1 MLGYQQKGNF
11 MLFKKKKKGPVVPT
25 LNADQFCC
33 VVEEKA
39 ENASPKYNVISNADH
54 YTLLYRNGRFEG
66 MPAPYGGNIFP
77 FSVDPTH
84 KGSKGE
90 MKEYQTVKIVVIA
103 KDFELRVHWGT
114 VTPFVIHDIK
124 SNTPYNVG
132 AHGVFYVNINAT
144 DAARSADRFYSKCL
158 SHRNANLFDTEALRD
173 FLRDAFI
180 MEIGAAI
187 ERYVTDQNRPIS
199 DFKGLTPT
207 EILAVSKELYPIMKD
222 IFKQYG
228 LTVAPSSERSILEGL
243 KVDEI

>member
-1 MLGYQQKGNF
+1 
-11 MLFKKKKKGPVVPT
+11 MLFKKKKTGPVVPA

-33 VVEEKA
+33 VVEERA
-39 ENASPKYNVISNADH
+39 ENVSPKYSIIANADH

-66 MPAPYGGNIFP
+66 MPAPYGGSIYP
-77 FSVDPTH
+77 FSVDPTR
-84 KGSKGE
+84 KGGKAE
-90 MKEYQTVKIVVIA
+90 IKEYQSIKAVVIA
-103 KDFELRVHWGT
+103 KDFELKVHWGT
-114 VTPFVIHDIK
+114 VTPFVVHD
-124 SNTPYNVG
+124 NTTHRPYHVG
-132 AHGVFYVNINAT
+132 AHGVFFVNINAA

-158 SHRNANLFDTEALRD
+158 SQRNAELFDSEALRD

-187 ERYVTDQNRPIS
+187 ERYVTDQNRPIT

-207 EILAVSKELYPIMKD
+207 EILSVSKELYPIMKD

-243 KVDEI
+243 KVDDI

>member
-1 MLGYQQKGNF
+1 MGT
-11 MLFKKKKKGPVVPT
+11 PT
-25 LNADQFCC
+25 
-33 VVEEKA
+33 
-39 ENASPKYNVISNADH
+39 P
-54 YTLLYRNGRFEG
+54 NGG
-66 MPAPYGGNIFP
+66 SIYP
-77 FSVDPTH
+77 FSVNPIQRGARRE
-84 KGSKGE
+84 KKLFNRAKVACISSAFNL
-90 MKEYQTVKIVVIA
+90 KI
-103 KDFELRVHWGT
+103 FWGT
-114 VTPFVIHDIK
+114 KVPFTMADVDTNK
-124 SNTPYNVG
+124 AFKVG
-132 AHGVFYVNINAT
+132 ARGTFYVNIDPT
-144 DAARSADRFYSKCL
+144 DAARMADRFYSKCL